1 MKSIDR
7 SHFTEIGY
15 VQKTHGHKGELRL
28 ETSVKLKDWAF
39 LEIQGKP
46 VPFKIDSIHPLPNQ
60 LVICKLSGVDS
71 TTQAEELVGYTLLAA
86 KHKSVKRVNKAS
98 DIVGYTIMDDKLGE
112 IGLVEE
118 LLEMPFQLLIRTHTQ
133 GKETLIPVVDEFIL
147 KVNHRTKTLVL
158 QLPDGLLT
166 V

>member
-15 VQKTHGHKGELRL
+15 VLKTHGNKGELKL

-46 VPFKIDSIHPLPNQ
+46 VPFKVEAIHPLHNNQ
-60 LVICKLSGVDS
+60 VICKLSGIES
-71 TTQAEELVGYTLLAA
+71 TTQAEELVGYTLLSA
-86 KHKSVKRVNKAS
+86 KHKPSRGVNKAS
-98 DIVGYTIMDDKLGE
+98 DIAGYMLFDDKLGE

-118 LLEMPFQLLIRTHTQ
+118 LIEMPYQLLIRTHSG
-133 GKETLIPVVDEFIL
+133 GKEVLIPVVDEFITGM
-147 KVNHRTKTLVL
+147 NHRTKTLHL
-158 QLPDGLLT
+158 SLPDGLLS